1 MTWQGG
7 KRPREAPPR
16 SPFARLAPLVGQ
28 QGKGEI
34 ETTLNALA
42 TALKDAKTKGR
53 VHLRLVNGTTPESE
67 TIDHW
72 EIAGGKARRAEPKG
86 AEVIVV
92 MRPETWLAIA
102 HGALPPY
109 EALISGK
116 LRVGGDFEAAKEM
129 VRRLSHPSDRYLPPC

>member
-28 QGKGEI
+28 EKTNI
-34 ETTLNALA
+34 ETSLRGLA
-42 TALKDAKTKGR
+42 TALKGAKAKASL
-53 VHLRLVNGTTPESE
+53 HLRLVSGTETE

-72 EIAGGKARRAEPKG
+72 EVAGGKARRAQPKG
-86 AEVIVV
+86 ADVVVV

-102 HGALPPY
+102 RGELPPY

-116 LRVGGDFEAAKEM
+116 LRVGGNLEAAKEM
-129 VRRLSHPSDRYLPPC
+129 VRSLSNPADRYLPPC

>member
-28 QGKGEI
+28 EKTNI
-34 ETTLNALA
+34 ETSLRGLA
-42 TALKDAKTKGR
+42 TALKGAKAKASL
-53 VHLRLVNGTTPESE
+53 HLRLVSGTETE

-72 EIAGGKARRAEPKG
+72 EVAGGKARRAQPKG
-86 AEVIVV
+86 ADVVVV

-102 HGALPPY
+102 RGELPPY

-116 LRVGGDFEAAKEM
+116 LRVGGDLEAAKEM
-129 VRRLSHPSDRYLPPC
+129 VRSLSNPADRYLPPC

>member
-28 QGKGEI
+28 EKTNI
-34 ETTLNALA
+34 ETSLRGLA
-42 TALKDAKTKGR
+42 IALKGAKAKASL
-53 VHLRLVNGTTPESE
+53 HLRLVSGTE
-67 TIDHW
+67 TETVDHW
-72 EIAGGKARRAEPKG
+72 EVAGGKARRAEPKG
-86 AEVIVV
+86 ADVVVV

-102 HGALPPY
+102 RGELPPY

-116 LRVGGDFEAAKEM
+116 LRVGGDLEAAKEM
-129 VRRLSHPSDRYLPPC
+129 VRSLSNPADRYLPPC

>member
-28 QGKGEI
+28 EKTNI
-34 ETTLNALA
+34 ETSLRGLA
-42 TALKDAKTKGR
+42 TALKGAKAKASL
-53 VHLRLVNGTTPESE
+53 HLRLVGGTQTE

-72 EIAGGKARRAEPKG
+72 EVAGGKARRAEPKG
-86 AEVIVV
+86 ADVVVV

-102 HGALPPY
+102 RGELPPY

-116 LRVGGDFEAAKEM
+116 LRVGGDLEAAKEM
-129 VRRLSHPSDRYLPPC
+129 VRSLSNPADRYLPPC

>member
-28 QGKGEI
+28 EKTNI
-34 ETTLNALA
+34 ETSLRGLA
-42 TALKDAKTKGR
+42 TALKSAKAKASL
-53 VHLRLVNGTTPESE
+53 HLRLVSGTQTE

-72 EIAGGKARRAEPKG
+72 EIAGGKARRAAPKD
-86 AEVIVV
+86 ADVVVV

-102 HGALPPY
+102 RGELAPY
-109 EALISGK
+109 EALISGR

-129 VRRLSHPSDRYLPPC
+129 VRSLSNPADRYLPPC

>member
-28 QGKGEI
+28 EKTNI
-34 ETTLNALA
+34 ETSLRGLA
-42 TALKDAKTKGR
+42 TALKGAKAKASL
-53 VHLRLVNGTTPESE
+53 HLRLVSGTE
-67 TIDHW
+67 TETTDHW
-72 EIAGGKARRAEPKG
+72 EVAGGKARRAEPKG
-86 AEVIVV
+86 ADVVVV

-102 HGALPPY
+102 RGELPPY

-116 LRVGGDFEAAKEM
+116 LRVGGDLEAAKEM
-129 VRRLSHPSDRYLPPC
+129 VRNLSNPADRYLPPC

>member
-16 SPFARLAPLVGQ
+16 SLFARLAPLVDREKAGDVEASLR
-28 QGKGEI
+28 G
-34 ETTLNALA
+34 LA
-42 TALKDAKTKGR
+42 TALKGAKTKAR
-53 VHLRLVNGTTPESE
+53 VHLRLVSGTGTE
-67 TIDHW
+67 TVDHW

-86 AEVIVV
+86 ADVVVV

-102 HGALPPY
+102 KGELPPY
-109 EALISGK
+109 EALLAGK

-129 VRRLSHPSDRYLPPC
+129 VRQLTDPSAPYVPPC

>member
-28 QGKGEI
+28 DKTEDI
-34 ETTLNALA
+34 ETSLRGLA
-42 TALKDAKTKGR
+42 AALKGAKAKATL
-53 VHLRLVNGTTPESE
+53 HLRLVSGTETE

-86 AEVIVV
+86 ADLVVV
-92 MRPETWLAIA
+92 MRRETWLAIA
-102 HGALPPY
+102 RGELPPY
-109 EALISGK
+109 DALLSGK
-116 LRVGGDFEAAKEM
+116 LRVGGDFKAAKEM
-129 VRRLSHPSDRYLPPC
+129 VRSLSNPADRYLPPC

>member
-28 QGKGEI
+28 ERTNV
-34 ETTLNALA
+34 ETSLRGLA
-42 TALKDAKTKGR
+42 TALKGAKAKASL
-53 VHLRLVNGTTPESE
+53 HLRLVSGTETE

-72 EIAGGKARRAEPKG
+72 EIAGGKARRAEPKNPD
-86 AEVIVV
+86 VVVV

-102 HGALPPY
+102 RGELPPY

-129 VRRLSHPSDRYLPPC
+129 VRSLSNPADRYLPPC

>member
-28 QGKGEI
+28 EKTNI
-34 ETTLNALA
+34 ETSLRGLA
-42 TALKDAKTKGR
+42 TALKGAKAKASL
-53 VHLRLVNGTTPESE
+53 HLRLVSGTETE

-72 EIAGGKARRAEPKG
+72 EVAGGKARRAEPKG
-86 AEVIVV
+86 ADVVVV

-102 HGALPPY
+102 RGELPPY

-116 LRVGGDFEAAKEM
+116 LRVGGDLEAAKEM
-129 VRRLSHPSDRYLPPC
+129 VRSLSNPADRYLPPC

>member
-16 SPFARLAPLVGQ
+16 SPFARLAPVVGQ
-28 QGKGEI
+28 EKANI
-34 ETTLNALA
+34 ETSLRGLA
-42 TALKDAKTKGR
+42 TALKGAEAEASL
-53 VHLRLVNGTTPESE
+53 HLRLVSGTETE

-86 AEVIVV
+86 ADVVVV

-102 HGALPPY
+102 RGELAPY
-109 EALISGK
+109 EALLSGK
-116 LRVGGDFEAAKEM
+116 LRVGGDFKAAKEM
-129 VRRLSHPSDRYLPPC
+129 VRSLSNPADRYVPPC

>member
-28 QGKGEI
+28 EKTSI
-34 ETTLNALA
+34 ETSLRGLA
-42 TALKDAKTKGR
+42 TALKGAKAKASL
-53 VHLRLVNGTTPESE
+53 HLRLVSGTATE

-86 AEVIVV
+86 ADVVVV

-102 HGALPPY
+102 RGELAPY
-109 EALISGK
+109 EALLSGR

-129 VRRLSHPSDRYLPPC
+129 VRSLSNPADRYLPPC

>member
-28 QGKGEI
+28 EKTNI
-34 ETTLNALA
+34 ETSLRGLA
-42 TALKDAKTKGR
+42 TALKGAKAKASL
-53 VHLRLVNGTTPESE
+53 HLRLVSGTETE

-72 EIAGGKARRAEPKG
+72 EVAGGKARRAEPKD
-86 AEVIVV
+86 ADVVVV

-102 HGALPPY
+102 RGELPPY

-116 LRVGGDFEAAKEM
+116 LRVGGDLEAAKEM
-129 VRRLSHPSDRYLPPC
+129 VRSLSNPADRYLPPC